1 MTIDSSKLIPKTEA
15 IKFKTAKLV
24 NVYSRSNFLD
34 NRYLRQ
40 NIALKKELFEEKKE
54 LYESLS
60 NKQNELGKDVKK
72 GITKLGILG
81 TGGGIGLL
89 SRLFKKGKVPK
100 VKITGD
106 VLKNTKLP
114 KGKGVGLGGGI
125 LNFGL
130 DVASGTP
137 VDEAAVGSGGFWA
150 GAKIGAGLGF
160 FIPDGPLMVA
170 GELVGG
176 LVGGLI
182 GEAAVKKLYRKMM
195 GREENSQDV
204 VDNIKPEPVVNHF
217 DNSLTLYSKSIEMME
232 LVNWENLIAK
242 EEKTEDQQDKK
253 KVDPQTPI
261 VEKGKD
267 TITENNITEKEFHT
281 TEITKIIEKVNTNK
295 ELTVR
300 ERTLLVDNGIDDFAV
315 GGKTQSIVGDLV
327 TLGASAAVAVKAPVI
342 ASKTMS
348 GVNLWNSVK
357 NTITRKKKLDSVV
370 NNNVTP
376 FNVPSGDS
384 NVFFNQGGSRNTSF
398 YGGGTTNTISWTEII
413 RQARTQ

>member
-40 NIALKKELFEEKKE
+40 NIALKKELCEEKKE

-130 DVASGTP
+130 GVASGTP

-170 GELVGG
+170 GELGGG

-232 LVNWENLIAK
+232 LVNWE
-242 EEKTEDQQDKK
+242 
-253 KVDPQTPI
+253 
-261 VEKGKD
+261 
-267 TITENNITEKEFHT
+267 
-281 TEITKIIEKVNTNK
+281 
-295 ELTVR
+295 
-300 ERTLLVDNGIDDFAV
+300 LV
-315 GGKTQSIVGDLV
+315 
-327 TLGASAAVAVKAPVI
+327 
-342 ASKTMS
+342 
-348 GVNLWNSVK
+348 
-357 NTITRKKKLDSVV
+357 
-370 NNNVTP
+370 
-376 FNVPSGDS
+376 
-384 NVFFNQGGSRNTSF
+384 
-398 YGGGTTNTISWTEII
+398 
-413 RQARTQ
+413 

>member
-34 NRYLRQ
+34 NRYLKQ
-40 NIALKKELFEEKKE
+40 NIVLKENLFKEKKE
-54 LYESLS
+54 LYETLGKSQS
-60 NKQNELGKDVKK
+60 KLGKDIKR
-72 GITKLGILG
+72 GSTQLGILG
-81 TGGGIGLL
+81 GGAGAGLF
-89 SRLFKKGKVPK
+89 SRLFKKGKAPK
-100 VKITGD
+100 VKVTGD

-114 KGKGVGLGGGI
+114 KAKGVGVGGGI

-204 VDNIKPEPVVNHF
+204 VDKIEPEPVVNHF
-217 DNSLTLYSKSIEMME
+217 DNSLTLYSKSVEMMG

-242 EEKTEDQQDKK
+242 EDKKEDKGKSQEEK

-267 TITENNITEKEFHT
+267 TITENNITEKE
-281 TEITKIIEKVNTNK
+281 
-295 ELTVR
+295 
-300 ERTLLVDNGIDDFAV
+300 
-315 GGKTQSIVGDLV
+315 
-327 TLGASAAVAVKAPVI
+327 
-342 ASKTMS
+342 
-348 GVNLWNSVK
+348 
-357 NTITRKKKLDSVV
+357 
-370 NNNVTP
+370 
-376 FNVPSGDS
+376 
-384 NVFFNQGGSRNTSF
+384 
-398 YGGGTTNTISWTEII
+398 
-413 RQARTQ
+413 